1 MRRTN
6 GKRLSR
12 MKNHVREEAAF
23 PSVLSDA
30 AVGRQAAT
38 TQLSL
43 ISGYLGGEGH
53 RSFDANSVLFFR

>member
-1 MRRTN
+1 
-6 GKRLSR
+6 

>member
-6 GKRLSR
+6 DKRLSR

-30 AVGRQAAT
+30 AAGRRAAP

-43 ISGYLGGEGH
+43 ISGYLGGEGR